1 MTNTRATA
9 QPVDTRGRALRDLR
23 VSVTDRCNLRC
34 RYCMPREVF
43 GPGFAFLPHTELL
56 RFEEIVRVVGAFARA
71 GVNKVRLTGGEP
83 LLRAGLADLVAMVA
97 AVPGVED
104 IALTTNGS
112 LLARH
117 AERLRAAGLTR
128 ITVSLD
134 TLDEVTFAQVADTD
148 VKLGSVL
155 EGIDAAAAAGFAPLK
170 LNAVVRR
177 NWNEGD
183 VEGLA
188 AYARER
194 GHTMRFIEYMD
205 VGDTNGWRLDEVV
218 PAAEIVD
225 RVATV
230 WPLEPVPPGYPGEVA
245 TRYRYHD
252 GLGEVGVVSSISQP
266 FCGACTRARLSAIG
280 ELYTCLFASTG
291 HDLRAL
297 LRSGASPAAL
307 DAAISAVWTA
317 RTDRYSELRAAQA
330 SHQGPHK
337 VEMSY
342 IGG

>member
-1 MTNTRATA
+1 MEPRPTA
-9 QPVDTRGRALRDLR
+9 QPIDTRGRALRDLR
-23 VSVTDRCNLRC
+23 ISVTDRCNLRC

-56 RFEEIVRVVGAFARA
+56 RFEEIVRVVSAFARA

-83 LLRAGLADLVAMVA
+83 LLRAGLPDLIAMVA
-97 AVPGVED
+97 AVPGIDD

-117 AERLRAAGLTR
+117 AESLRAAGLTR

-134 TLDEVTFAQVADTD
+134 TLDEETFARVADTD

-155 EGIDAAAAAGFAPLK
+155 EGINAAAAAGFAPLK
-170 LNAVVRR
+170 LNAVIRR
-177 NWNEGD
+177 DWNEAD

-188 AYARER
+188 AYAREH

-205 VGDTNGWRLDEVV
+205 VGDTNGWRLDDVV

-230 WPLEPVPPGYPGEVA
+230 WPLKPVPSGYPGEVA
-245 TRYRYHD
+245 TRYRYLD
-252 GLGEVGVVSSISQP
+252 GFGEVGVISSISQP

-280 ELYTCLFASTG
+280 EVYTCLFASTG

-307 DAAISAVWTA
+307 DAAISGIWTA
-317 RTDRYSELRAAQA
+317 REDRYSELRAAHA
-330 SHQGPHK
+330 SHEGPRK